1 MFNNCP
7 QEILD
12 LLVELLCVSYST
24 IDPMQQPENNAIM
37 LSMQSSKPLNKVPA
51 CVMSFFTDINDS
63 ELRECVLE
71 VMYAL
76 CFNSKK
82 LQSRLA
88 LTPKCTPMLYRIL
101 ETKVNRTSNQSIHR
115 ATLILGFFSL
125 ALQNISAFYNFRNEF
140 TLASFQD
147 TTMAELRCQNYYD
160 IFNKNLKDKVTEN
173 DNKNY

>member
-1 MFNNCP
+1 M
-7 QEILD
+7 
-12 LLVELLCVSYST
+12 SYST
-24 IDPMQQPENNAIM
+24 IDPMHQSENNAIM

-88 LTPKCTPMLYRIL
+88 LTPKCMPMLYRIL